1 MPAQTKTLY
10 GIVALLLAF
19 ALIVSGVAVFYY
31 YQYNQA
37 ESENRT
43 YVNQL
48 KQLNVKYLSDILID
62 YGNGTKTWYN
72 NTQVDP
78 DWNLYVVTQIITSG
92 HVNATYYPQYDSHFV
107 TAIYNVANTKSD
119 YWLLWTYNSTA
130 SWQMA
135 QVGADQLMMYNDSV
149 YAWTYCGAN
158 CARP

>member
-130 SWQMA
+130 AWQMA